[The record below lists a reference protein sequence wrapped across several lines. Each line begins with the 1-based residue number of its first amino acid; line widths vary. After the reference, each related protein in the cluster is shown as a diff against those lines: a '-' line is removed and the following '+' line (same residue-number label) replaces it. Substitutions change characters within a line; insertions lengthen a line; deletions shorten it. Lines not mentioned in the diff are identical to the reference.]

1 MANKTAVD
9 VADKAIDKVSDLIS
23 SAADKA
29 GDIFQASS
37 EIITNAIE
45 KYGQQ
50 AIDAVLWVVRIDA
63 AQVLFSGF
71 LLFFLAFLS
80 IYLLKNKLKV
90 DRGWYNGGYKEDSMF
105 KFLFMWG
112 STIAICWMFV
122 LGFKIVTNVW
132 YYVAVAKPEIY
143 LVKQVVDVVKQK
155 ANVPK

>member
-1 MANKTAVD
+1 MADKTAAD

-29 GDIFQASS
+29 GDIFQASN
-37 EIITNAIE
+37 EIVTNAIE
-45 KYGQQ
+45 KYGQH

-63 AQVLFSGF
+63 AQVLVTGF
-71 LLFFLAFLS
+71 LWFFLAFLS
-80 IYLLKNKLKV
+80 MYLLKNKLKV
-90 DRGWYNGGYKEDSMF
+90 TRDWYNGDNAESLF

-122 LGFKIVTNVW
+122 LGFNIVTNVW

-155 ANVPK
+155 ATGAPK